1 MIDESILPYEQMQA
15 QELQALLSDIAT
27 TMEDDEEAA
36 FELWQ
41 EFTYLLQE
49 YDDLIDMH
57 LALYHTIYPSMSERD
72 NVYLLAQ
79 PLATF
84 HETLRNARI
93 AYSEAALTDAIAYL
107 QEAQELWRSIEQ
119 DTELINLLD
128 MHLETALN
136 IELLSRR
143 FARGEDKLF
152 HKPSPWVAQR
162 AESMP
167 MENID
172 IAPQFI
178 PLHRAITLWEQAT
191 IAAEASNY
199 EDSLRLLAESQE
211 YLQLYA
217 GVSFSSY
224 HTVELN
230 VSRRESLWRIAEAV
244 YGDGFQWTRIWEANR
259 DILSNPNRIYPG
271 QQLGL
276 PEVEGNDEESID
288 SSEE

>member
-1 MIDESILPYEQMQA
+1 MQA
-15 QELQALLSDIAT
+15 QDLHTILSDILDI
-27 TMEDDEEAA
+27 MNEDEQAA

-41 EFTYLLQE
+41 EFTYLIQE

-57 LALYHTIYPSMSERD
+57 LAVYQAIYPTMSERD

-93 AYSEAALTDAIAYL
+93 AYSEASLTDAVAYL
-107 QEAQELWRSIEQ
+107 QEAQELWRMIEQ
-119 DTELINLLD
+119 NTELMNLLD
-128 MHLETALN
+128 MHLETAIN

-143 FARGEDKLF
+143 FTRGEDKLF
-152 HKPSPWVAQR
+152 HKPSPWIAQR
-162 AESMP
+162 AEAMP
-167 MENID
+167 MQSID
-172 IAPQFI
+172 TAPQFI

-191 IAAEASNY
+191 IAAEDSNH
-199 EDSLRLLAESQE
+199 EDALRLLAESQE

-230 VSRRESLWRIAEAV
+230 ISRRESLWRIAEAV

-276 PEVEGNDEESID
+276 PEVEGVDEETIN